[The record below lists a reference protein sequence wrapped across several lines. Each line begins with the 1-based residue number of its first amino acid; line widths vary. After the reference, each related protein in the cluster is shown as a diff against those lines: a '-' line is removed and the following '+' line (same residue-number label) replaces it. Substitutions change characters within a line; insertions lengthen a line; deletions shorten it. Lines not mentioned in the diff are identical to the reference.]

1 MFRLLIATV
10 LVSACASTP
19 PETASNSPTA
29 QEAANRAHQEKIAR
43 LRVTNPELFR
53 ERTPEEARLISLEER
68 YELLCDPA
76 GWNKTA
82 QLKRRFLRLEL
93 ETYNQG
99 NKVKCLK
106 LERDLRA
113 AYGLE

>member
-1 MFRLLIATV
+1 MFRLLVVA
-10 LVSACASTP
+10 LLMSACAVTP
-19 PETASNSPTA
+19 PETTPNSPAA
-29 QEAANRAHQEKIAR
+29 QEAANRAHQKKIAR

-53 ERTPEEARLISLEER
+53 ERTPEETRLRSLEER
-68 YELLCDPA
+68 YGRLCDPA

-113 AYGLE
+113 AYGVE